1 MKRISRGGIRV
12 DQVDSRGMS
21 RRELIAALGL
31 GAGAAVVVGACT
43 VPAPTFDPPAP
54 PPGAPEPGAFP
65 DGVAAGDPLPGGS
78 TIWTRVLAPVDGSPV
93 GVVWSVAS
101 DADFT
106 SIVAGG
112 IAVADASAGHT
123 VTVPVDGLAADSWF
137 FYRFEVTG
145 ATAALSRTG
154 RLRTAPAPG
163 ATPDRL
169 RMAFAS
175 CQQINDS
182 WFVAHR
188 AAAAEPELDFFMH
201 LGDYVYVSDTATQ
214 TVQDY
219 RDTYRRWRGQPLL
232 RDLHASVPMVTM
244 WDDGEFYNG
253 VDAGG
258 PEARLANA
266 KQAYFENFPIVDP
279 GDRRLYRSL
288 QWGGLADVPVIDV
301 RAYRSPAIDDP
312 VNLSPGGVN
321 DPSRTTLG
329 VEQLAWLK
337 QVLASST
344 STWRLIGSA
353 YNLAPW
359 RLLNLEFLRFFRP
372 DLPQEP
378 GVYAPNE
385 AWDDYMA
392 ERRDLLQFLD
402 TAGVRDTAFLS
413 GHTHI
418 YMTSELKPD
427 VDRPGAPVVAYD
439 FCTGSMT
446 ADPDPRTLLGELPS
460 NVAEEVLRTAERWVL
475 SQNAPMMRYMN
486 FVNQGYTLV
495 DATPDELIVTT
506 RLIDPFDPTAPAY
519 DAARFR
525 LTPGSTKLERLP
537 AARPTGSFN

>member
-1 MKRISRGGIRV
+1 MRLSNRSGIRV
-12 DQVDSRGMS
+12 DQADSRGMS
-21 RRELIAALGL
+21 RRDLLTALGF
-31 GAGAAVVVGACT
+31 GAGATVVLGACS
-43 VPAPTFDPPAP
+43 VPAPAFDPPTP

-65 DGVAAGDPLPGGS
+65 DGVAAGDPMPGGS
-78 TIWTRVLAPVDGSPV
+78 TIWTRVLAPDDASPV
-93 GVVWSVAS
+93 GVVWSVAN
-101 DADFT
+101 DIDFT

-112 IAVADASAGHT
+112 IVVAGASTGHT
-123 VTVPVDGLAADSWF
+123 VTVPVDGLAPDSWC
-137 FYRFEVTG
+137 FYRFELTG
-145 ATAALSRTG
+145 PGAAVSRVG
-154 RLRTAPAPG
+154 RLRTAPAAG
-163 ATPDRL
+163 SSPDRL

-175 CQQINDS
+175 CQQITDS

-201 LGDYVYVSDTATQ
+201 LGDYVYVSDTGTQ
-214 TVQDY
+214 SVQDY
-219 RDTYRRWRGQPLL
+219 RDTYRRWRGQPML
-232 RDLHASVPMVTM
+232 RDLHARVPMVTM

-253 VDAGG
+253 IDSTG
-258 PEARLANA
+258 PAQRLSNA

-279 GDRRLYRSL
+279 GEQRLYRSL
-288 QWGGLADVPVIDV
+288 QWGDLADVPVIDV

-321 DPSRTTLG
+321 DPLRTTLG
-329 VEQLAWLK
+329 AAQLAWLK
-337 QVLASST
+337 GLLASST
-344 STWRLIGSA
+344 ATWRLIGSG
-353 YNLAPW
+353 YNVSPW

-372 DLPQEP
+372 DLPQNP

-402 TAGVRDTAFLS
+402 RSGIRDTAFLS

-418 YMTSELKPD
+418 AMTTELKPD
-427 VDRPGAPVVAYD
+427 VDLPGSPVVAFD
-439 FCTGSMT
+439 FCNGSMT
-446 ADPDPRTLLGELPS
+446 ADPDPRTLLGDLPAPA
-460 NVAEEVLRTAERWVL
+460 AEEVLRTAERWVL

-506 RLIDPFDPTAPAY
+506 RLIDTFDPAATAY

-525 LTPGSTKLERLP
+525 ITPGATKLERLSV
-537 AARPTGSFN
+537 ARPTGSFN